1 MKKLLSIILALTF
14 VLSTA
19 TVAFAA
25 TEPIKATKTSS
36 AVMVNGKEVKFEA
49 YNINDNN
56 YFKLRDIA
64 KALNGSEKQFEV
76 TWDGAKNAINLIT
89 DKAYTVVGGEL
100 EVGKS
105 TKLNVRNTDSRIYVD
120 GIEVSIKAYN
130 INGNNY
136 FKLRDLGEFI
146 GFGVDW
152 DGANNKI
159 LIDTKTVVAKAPYTF
174 SKTKLDY
181 PYNIYVE
188 DKGYINFG
196 KDKPFMENGKL
207 YLPIKHLAHLGNSVD
222 YTWDKETNSVVI
234 GKNYTEKEKF
244 DGKTAGE
251 VLEPLVRYK
260 DGTKELW
267 QKDGTLYYYSRSE
280 IVLKAG
286 DNTAVG
292 NDYRTIS
299 DWGLDFL
306 ASGGYFVIQRPGTE
320 YLNYD
325 DVVNMLSEP
334 ISDELYVEY
343 PMVVKN
349 GEPYLERSLL
359 NALTGTTM
367 LTDEDGKTL
376 YFGSDE
382 FIAEKLQEMEKT
394 IKIDEQFNDNG
405 SYMDMMDDLFK
416 DVEEYKPVN

>member
-19 TVAFAA
+19 TVTFAA

-76 TWDGAKNAINLIT
+76 TWDGAKNAINLVT
-89 DKAYTVVGGEL
+89 GKAYTVVGGEL

-105 TKLNVRNTDSRIYVD
+105 NKLNVRNTDSRIYVD
-120 GIEVSIKAYN
+120 GIEVSMKAYN
-130 INGNNY
+130 INDNNY

-207 YLPIKHLAHLGNSVD
+207 YLPIKHLAHFGGMEYSFEESTGTIL
-222 YTWDKETNSVVI
+222 I
-234 GKNYTEKEKF
+234 GEYYTEENSPYKNSNWGTYEDAIYYNSALEHELKVNSNKVVSSDKF
-244 DGKTAGE
+244 ELTKWGIKFIENGGRYVDAQSGIFYDYSNGVPSNVSTIELDSKVIIRNGE
-251 VLEPLVRYK
+251 VYWER
-260 DGTKELW
+260 
-267 QKDGTLYYYSRSE
+267 TL
-280 IVLKAG
+280 L
-286 DNTAVG
+286 T
-292 NDYRTIS
+292 
-299 DWGLDFL
+299 
-306 ASGGYFVIQRPGTE
+306 
-320 YLNYD
+320 
-325 DVVNMLSEP
+325 
-334 ISDELYVEY
+334 
-343 PMVVKN
+343 PMV
-349 GEPYLERSLL
+349 
-359 NALTGTTM
+359 GTPM

-382 FIAEKLQEMEKT
+382 YIAEKLQEMEKT

-405 SYMDMMDDLFK
+405 SYMDMMEDLFK

>member
-76 TWDGAKNAINLIT
+76 TWDGAKNAINLVT
-89 DKAYTVVGGEL
+89 GKAYTVVGGEL

-120 GIEVSIKAYN
+120 GIEVSMKAYN
-130 INGNNY
+130 INDNNY

-222 YTWDKETNSVVI
+222 YTWDKETNSVI
-234 GKNYTEKEKF
+234 LSNDYTEESAY
-244 DGKTAGE
+244 DGKKAGE
-251 VLEPLVRYK
+251 VLNSLVKYNNGTQQLWER
-260 DGTKELW
+260 DGVI
-267 QKDGTLYYYSRSE
+267 YYDSRNE

-286 DNTAVG
+286 DNSAINNRYTTV
-292 NDYRTIS
+292 S

-306 ASGGYFVIQRPGTE
+306 SSGGLYVIQRPGTE
-320 YLNYD
+320 YLDYN
-325 DVVNMLSEP
+325 DVVAMFEEP
-334 ISDELYVEY
+334 LSDELYVEN
-343 PMVVKN
+343 PVVVKN

>member
-56 YFKLRDIA
+56 YFKLRD
-64 KALNGSEKQFEV
+64 
-76 TWDGAKNAINLIT
+76 
-89 DKAYTVVGGEL
+89 
-100 EVGKS
+100 
-105 TKLNVRNTDSRIYVD
+105 
-120 GIEVSIKAYN
+120 
-130 INGNNY
+130 
-136 FKLRDLGEFI
+136 LGEFI

-174 SKTKLDY
+174 SETKLDY

-244 DGKTAGE
+244 DGKTAGD